1 MDIPKKTEALIFT
14 FTPTLQPCT
23 EQERDR
29 ARTELDGTDVYVTT
43 RDVLAEAS
51 TAGDGVV
58 GCESCA
64 GVIFKRVSLQHELFF
79 GDRREFAK

>member
-23 EQERDR
+23 EKERDR
-29 ARTELDGTDVYVTT
+29 ARTELDGTDAYVTT
-43 RDVLAEAS
+43 GDVLAEAS
-51 TAGDGVV
+51 AAGDGVV
-58 GCESCA
+58 GCEFCA
-64 GVIFKRVSLQHELFF
+64 GVNFKRVSLQHEHFF